1 MSAVRQTGLLLA
13 VFLLIAVFGLG
24 GTYWLVRHEM
34 MRAVDD
40 RLEMRMEAAISAIEA
55 GEGLPIPDPGQSA
68 AFVESERPD
77 GFDTRD
83 VGRENNE
90 TRFLLRSTEVGQIL
104 LGEDVERQEEL
115 RDILAA
121 GMQLSLL
128 ATLFSTVIAGLL
140 LARRGQSRLNRL
152 NAGLVRVAS
161 GSFDQPIALEGTDDL
176 ALLANR
182 IDLTTER
189 LGRAMTQLRV
199 QSSNIAHD
207 LRTPLARLRGSLESS
222 LMEAIE
228 HGRCVE
234 PGVLETALEQIDRIT
249 GTFEALLRLSRIESG
264 AGRDAFR
271 PVDLRDIIEDVS
283 AAFGPVV
290 EDAGQA
296 LEITVTAPETVHGDR
311 DTLVQL
317 VANLIQ
323 NALRYGADGQTIS
336 LRVHGRRLVLSDQ
349 GPGIPFED
357 RDKVLLPLYQSETTR
372 QNSGFGLGLSLVN
385 AIAGLHDAT
394 LVLADG
400 PHGRG
405 LEVTVEFPRLTKL

>member
-1 MSAVRQTGLLLA
+1 M
-13 VFLLIAVFGLG
+13 LISVLGLG

-34 MRAVDD
+34 LRAVDE
-40 RLEMRMEAAISAIEA
+40 RLVMRMEAAVSAIEA
-55 GEGLPIPDPGQSA
+55 GEGLPDPAPGQSA
-68 AFVESERPD
+68 ALVETERPD

-83 VGRENNE
+83 VGRENHE
-90 TRFLLRSTEVGQIL
+90 TRFLLRSMEGGQIL

-128 ATLFSTVIAGLL
+128 ATLFSTVVAGLW
-140 LARRGQSRLNRL
+140 LAHRGQSRLDRL

-189 LGRAMTQLRV
+189 LGHAMTQLRV

-207 LRTPLARLRGSLESS
+207 LRTPLARLRGGLESS
-222 LMEAIE
+222 LTEVVE
-228 HGRCVE
+228 HGRRVD
-234 PGVLETALEQIDRIT
+234 PDVLDKALEEIDRIT

-271 PVDLRDIIEDVS
+271 PVDLRDIVEDVS

-290 EDAGQA
+290 EDAGQS
-296 LEITVTAPETVHGDR
+296 LEMKMTAPETVDGDR
-311 DTLVQL
+311 DMLIQL

-323 NALRYGADGQTIS
+323 NALRYGADEQIIS
-336 LRVHGRRLVLSDQ
+336 LQVHGRRMVLSDQ

-372 QNSGFGLGLSLVN
+372 QNAGFGLGLSLVN

-394 LVLADG
+394 LVLSDG
-400 PHGRG
+400 PHGKG
-405 LEVTVEFPRLTKL
+405 LEVTVEFPKLTKL